1 MSVIYYGPGKH
12 SSGFVGFRVAH
23 SPTEGFKPE
32 CFSTSHLHKQSD
44 HDVRFKYLRL
54 KAEYHDAAWEAETL
68 IRQYRRFVS
77 ESDPL
82 TGSDCGVG
90 VHGMT
95 ASFVL
100 DRQKKWQACF
110 LVSASTAGAHRRE
123 PRAFTF
129 QTRLFSQAWSEAV
142 EFWAKEHEIL
152 AEDSA
157 RVLASSPAPEQF
169 KRLRRSLNDQE
180 KSDIP
185 IETLSPVFEEQRA
198 LLAQKRREKAT
209 PVRSPTPTQSPD
221 TDPLQSEMAAWFQ
234 HQLHKALP

>member
-12 SSGFVGFRVAH
+12 SSGFVGFQVAR
-23 SPTEGFKPE
+23 SPIEGFKPE

-77 ESDPL
+77 ENDPL

-100 DRQKKWQACF
+100 DRQKKWHACF
-110 LVSASTAGAHRRE
+110 LVSASTAGTHRRG
-123 PRAFTF
+123 PRTFTF
-129 QTRLFSQAWSEAV
+129 QTLLFSHAWSEAV
-142 EFWAKEHEIL
+142 EFWANEHEIL
-152 AEDSA
+152 AEDTV

-185 IETLSPVFEEQRA
+185 IEALSPVFEEQRT
-198 LLAQKRREKAT
+198 LLSQKRREKAT
-209 PVRSPTPTQSPD
+209 PVRRPASTQSTD

-234 HQLHKALP
+234 HQLHKAQP

>member
-12 SSGFVGFRVAH
+12 SSGFVGFQVAR
-23 SPTEGFKPE
+23 SPIEGFKPE
-32 CFSTSHLHKQSD
+32 CFSTSHLHKQFD

-77 ESDPL
+77 ENDPL

-100 DRQKKWQACF
+100 DGQKKWHACF
-110 LVSASTAGAHRRE
+110 LVSTSTAGARCRG

-129 QTRLFSQAWSEAV
+129 RTLLFSQAWSEAV

-152 AEDSA
+152 AEDTV
-157 RVLASSPAPEQF
+157 RVLASPPAPEQF

-185 IETLSPVFEEQRA
+185 IEALSPVFEEQRT
-198 LLAQKRREKAT
+198 LLSQKRREKAT
-209 PVRSPTPTQSPD
+209 PVRRPASTQSTD

-234 HQLHKALP
+234 HQLHKAQP

>member
-12 SSGFVGFRVAH
+12 SSGFVGFQVAR
-23 SPTEGFKPE
+23 SPIEGFKPE

-54 KAEYHDAAWEAETL
+54 KAEYHDAEWEAETL

-77 ESDPL
+77 ANNPL
-82 TGSDCGVG
+82 TDPDRGVG
-90 VHGMT
+90 VHEMT

-110 LVSASTAGAHRRE
+110 LVSAGTRRRG
-123 PRAFTF
+123 PREFTF
-129 QTRLFSQAWSEAV
+129 QTRLFSQAWCEAV
-142 EFWAKEHEIL
+142 EFWAKAHEIL
-152 AEDSA
+152 AEDTL
-157 RVLASSPAPEQF
+157 RVLASPPAPEQF

-198 LLAQKRREKAT
+198 LLSQKRREKAT
-209 PVRSPTPTQSPD
+209 PVRSEASTQGTD

-234 HQLHKALP
+234 HQLHKAQP

>member
-12 SSGFVGFRVAH
+12 SSGFVGFQVAR
-23 SPTEGFKPE
+23 SPIEGFKPE

-77 ESDPL
+77 ENDPL

-100 DRQKKWQACF
+100 DGQKKWQACF
-110 LVSASTAGAHRRE
+110 LVSTSTAGAHRRG
-123 PRAFTF
+123 PQAFTF

-152 AEDSA
+152 AEDTV
-157 RVLASSPAPEQF
+157 RVLASPPAPEQF

-198 LLAQKRREKAT
+198 LLSQKRREKAT
-209 PVRSPTPTQSPD
+209 PVRSLAPTQSPD

-234 HQLHKALP
+234 HQLHKAQP